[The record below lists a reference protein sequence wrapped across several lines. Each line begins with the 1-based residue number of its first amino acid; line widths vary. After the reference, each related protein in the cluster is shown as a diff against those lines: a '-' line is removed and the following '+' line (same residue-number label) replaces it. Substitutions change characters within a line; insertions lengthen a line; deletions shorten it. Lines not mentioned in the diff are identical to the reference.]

1 MDIEEAKDQAA
12 IWFGYKNYQDAV
24 IKIATNKSGDINHV
38 IDRAMQI
45 YAEAQVKNTK
55 QDTLTEILSYI
66 DGYHGSGHEFWWIN
80 SKVRGKVYHMLK
92 KSKEE

>member
-1 MDIEEAKDQAA
+1 MDIEEAKELAA
-12 IWFGYKNYQDAV
+12 KENGYKNWDEMLNFPSLGIHSCDA
-24 IKIATNKSGDINHV
+24 ASH
-38 IDRAMQI
+38 RAMQI

-80 SKVRGKVYHMLK
+80 SKVRDKVYHMLE